1 MSIKTLRKRIALVAV
16 SALGVGLLSVAPAS
30 AAAITTFE
38 DNTLFIADN
47 TSGSGNAA
55 TTYSI
60 ADDNTFSSVGW
71 VTDTRAS
78 SLTSTG
84 ALYVTGGNTATGV
97 ALSGAKIA
105 FAATGD
111 NTTESNG
118 LSVVVTGGTM
128 DSIVATS
135 SSTVTL
141 GSTTAASYA
150 AINGTATTFTMDA
163 GNTTNSGGHAPN
175 AVAGVFTLNGAVGS
189 VATIS
194 IYTGANI
201 VSLAT
206 ATSGTLQAQWQITIA
221 SASASNAY
229 SAADSTIF
237 QQACMA
243 VATTGTSG
251 TNSYDTTST
260 CANGYVGVVYVDL
273 EDAYGAALT
282 SGSLTAASSAGLIT
296 YSDASTTGSVINAAT
311 TGFSTVTIGS
321 DTTDVNLWFYVKQPT
336 ANTNSST
343 TVTISLNGAVLATK
357 TIKWFGDVATLTV
370 DEVNSC
376 ANFSTAQSSDTTESN
391 IGAGCV
397 VYVAKD
403 ATGAAVTWSTQPSV
417 YDATGALVG
426 ASLSA
431 TTATTGYGVTQAAS
445 TGYGYST
452 LLIPSNALSGAGSY
466 QLYLT
471 NAAGATIKSQV
482 AKVTV
487 SRGSSYTFTASWDKA
502 TYTPGEIATLTISA
516 KDVYG
521 NLMADGTALAGLDII
536 TNTTN
541 VTAVG
546 TACSTSSVFIAG
558 KKTCKFAMGNTDGGY
573 GWSVKLTTGSSQSP
587 VTGTLT
593 IKGTGVS
600 NAEVLAAIVKLIA
613 SINEQIAILQKQLKA
628 ATKKK

>member
-30 AAAITTFE
+30 AAASNTFE

-55 TTYSI
+55 ATYDI
-60 ADDNTFSSVGW
+60 ADTNAFSSVGW
-71 VTDTRAS
+71 VTDTRAT

-84 ALYVTGGNTATGV
+84 ALYETGGATATGV
-97 ALSGAKIA
+97 ALSGAKLA

-111 NTTESNG
+111 ASTETNG
-118 LSVVVTGGTM
+118 LSIVVTGGTL
-128 DSIVATS
+128 SSVVATS
-135 SSTVTL
+135 STTVTL

-150 AINGTATTFTMDA
+150 AINGSATTFTMDA
-163 GNTTNSGGHAPN
+163 GTASKDAGN

-194 IYTGANI
+194 LYTGANI

-221 SASASNAY
+221 AASSSNAY
-229 SAADSTIF
+229 SAADSSIY

-251 TNSYDTTST
+251 TNAYDTTST
-260 CANGYVGVVYVDL
+260 CANGQVGVVYVDL

-282 SGSLTAASSAGLIT
+282 SGTLTAASSAGVIT
-296 YSDASTTGSVINAAT
+296 YSDASTTGSVINGAT

-370 DEVNSC
+370 DTTNSC
-376 ANFSTAQSSDTTESN
+376 ANFSVGQSSDTTESN

-417 YDATGALVG
+417 YAATGALVG
-426 ASLSA
+426 STLST
-431 TTATTGYGVTQAAS
+431 TTASTGYGVTQTAS

-452 LLIPSNALSGAGSY
+452 LLIPANSLSGAGAY

-471 NAAGATIKSQV
+471 NAAGATIKSQEV
-482 AKVTV
+482 KVTV
-487 SRGSSYTFTASWDKA
+487 SRGSAYTFTASWDKA
-502 TYTPGEIATLTISA
+502 VYAPGDIATLTIAA
-516 KDVYG
+516 KDAYG
-521 NLMADGTALAGLDII
+521 NPMADGTTLAGLDII
-536 TNTTN
+536 TNSTN
-541 VTAVG
+541 VTSVG
-546 TACSTSSVFIAG
+546 TACSTSSAFVG
-558 KKTCKFAMGNTDGGY
+558 GVKTCKFAMGNTEGGY
-573 GWSVKLTTGSSQSP
+573 GYSVKLTTGSLQSP
-587 VTGTLT
+587 ITGTVS
-593 IKGTGVS
+593 IKGATVVS

-613 SINEQIAILQKQLKA
+613 SINKQIKALQKQLK
-628 ATKKK
+628 K

>member
-30 AAAITTFE
+30 AAASNTFE

-55 TTYSI
+55 AVYDIVDTN
-60 ADDNTFSSVGW
+60 AFSSVGW
-71 VTDTRAS
+71 VTDTRAT

-84 ALYVTGGNTATGV
+84 ALYETAGATATGV
-97 ALSGAKIA
+97 ALSGAKLA

-111 NTTESNG
+111 SSTETNG
-118 LSVVVTGGTM
+118 LSIVVTGGTLS
-128 DSIVATS
+128 SIVATS
-135 SSTVTL
+135 STSVTL
-141 GSTTAASYA
+141 GSITAGSYA
-150 AINGTATTFTMDA
+150 AINGAATTFTMDA
-163 GNTTNSGGHAPN
+163 GTASKDAGN

-194 IYTGANI
+194 LYTGANI

-221 SASASNAY
+221 AASSSNAY
-229 SAADSTIF
+229 SAADSSIY

-251 TNSYDTTST
+251 TNAYDTTST
-260 CANGYVGVVYVDL
+260 CTNGYVGVVYVDL

-282 SGSLTAASSAGLIT
+282 SGTLTAASSAGVIT
-296 YSDASTTGSVINAAT
+296 YSDASTTGSVINGAT
-311 TGFSTVTIGS
+311 TGFSTVTIGT

-370 DEVNSC
+370 DETNSC
-376 ANFSTAQSSDTTESN
+376 ANFSVGQSSDTTESN

-417 YDATGALVG
+417 YAATGALVG
-426 ASLSA
+426 STLST
-431 TTATTGYGVTQAAS
+431 TTASAGYGVTQSAS

-452 LLIPSNALSGAGSY
+452 LLIPSNSLSGAGVY

-471 NAAGATIKSQV
+471 NAAGATIKSKEV
-482 AKVTV
+482 KVTV
-487 SRGSSYTFTASWDKA
+487 SRGSTYTFTASWDKA
-502 TYTPGEIATLTISA
+502 VYAPGDIATLTIAA
-516 KDVYG
+516 KDAYG
-521 NLMADGTALAGLDII
+521 NPMADGTALAGLDII
-536 TNTTN
+536 TNSTN
-541 VTAVG
+541 VTSVG
-546 TACSTSSVFIAG
+546 TACSTSSAFSGGV
-558 KKTCKFAMGNTDGGY
+558 KTCKFAMGNTEGGY
-573 GWSVKLTTGSSQSP
+573 GYSVKLTTGSLQSP
-587 VTGTLT
+587 ITGTVS
-593 IKGTGVS
+593 IKGATVVS

-613 SINEQIAILQKQLKA
+613 SINKQIKALQKQLK
-628 ATKKK
+628 K